1 VLINSK
7 LLNRLSLIVS
17 VVMVGFMG
25 YLTLKSYI
33 FVDTHHIDI
42 QGSTYV
48 HQVST
53 KPYVK
58 HIALK
63 LTDHCKSDACA
74 IQELLNYVTTIPYKI
89 NPSISRSPKNTI
101 KNGYGDCDDKS
112 NLLISM
118 LHSLGYEAYFVLV
131 PGHIFTIVKLD
142 DKRYSHFKGLYVN
155 GTKYYILESTAKMS
169 PIGFPLKY
177 SLDKIKAIV
186 DPFSNTKVDIKQLE
200 WKI

>member
-1 VLINSK
+1 
-7 LLNRLSLIVS
+7 
-17 VVMVGFMG
+17 MVGYMG
-25 YLTLKSYI
+25 YLTFKSYM

-58 HIALK
+58 HIATK
-63 LTDHCKSDACA
+63 LTNHCKSDACK

-131 PGHIFTIVKLD
+131 PGHIFTIVRLD
-142 DKRYSHFKGLYVN
+142 DKRYSRFKGLYLN
-155 GTKYYILESTAKMS
+155 GKKYFILESTAKMS
-169 PIGFPLKY
+169 PIGFGLKY
-177 SLDKIKAIV
+177 DLNLIKAIV
-186 DPFSNTKVDIKQLE
+186 DPFKNEKLEIKDLQWKV
-200 WKI
+200 